1 MSSDQGSVY
10 TAFIEE
16 QLKSELARRTSL
28 DERGSKL
35 QQSASVT
42 VGLFVAALGM
52 LLGRDQHLTGA
63 GLTMFVLTVAFLVL
77 SFLGGVVTTV
87 LFRYGMATPSTL
99 KKMLGAEHWMD
110 TEVTSRNFAAW
121 LNVTT
126 LERLR
131 PGNNVKALAL
141 ICGIAAQ
148 GLGVVAGVITFGLV
162 AAGLLW
168 TPAAP

>member
-16 QLKSELARRTSL
+16 QLKAELSRRTSL

-42 VGLFVAALGM
+42 LGLFAAALGM
-52 LLGRDQHLTGA
+52 LLGKDQHLAGA
-63 GLTMFVLTVAFLVL
+63 GLTMFVVTVALLVV

-87 LFRYGMATPSTL
+87 LFRYRMATPSTL
-99 KKMLGAEHWMD
+99 KKMLGPEHWMD
-110 TEVTSRNFAAW
+110 TEVTSRNYAGW

-141 ICGIAAQ
+141 TCGITAQ
-148 GLGVVAGVITFGLV
+148 GLGVIAGVVTFGLV

-168 TPAAP
+168 APAVP

>member
-1 MSSDQGSVY
+1 MSRDQGSVY

-16 QLKSELARRTSL
+16 QLKAELSRRTSL

-52 LLGRDQHLTGA
+52 LLGKDQHLTGG
-63 GLTMFVLTVAFLVL
+63 GLTMFVVTVALLVV

-87 LFRYGMATPSTL
+87 LFRYRMATPSTL
-99 KKMLGAEHWMD
+99 KKMLAAEHWID
-110 TEVTSRNFAAW
+110 TEITSRNFAAW

-141 ICGIAAQ
+141 TCGIVAQ
-148 GLGVVAGVITFGLV
+148 GLGVIAGVITFGLV

-168 TPAAP
+168 TPAVP